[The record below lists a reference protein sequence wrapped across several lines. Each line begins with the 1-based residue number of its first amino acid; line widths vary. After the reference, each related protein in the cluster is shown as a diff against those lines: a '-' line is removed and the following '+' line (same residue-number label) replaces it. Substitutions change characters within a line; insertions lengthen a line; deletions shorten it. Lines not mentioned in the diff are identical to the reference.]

1 MAGTYH
7 TPVLL
12 NEVLNFFRPG
22 LEKKYIDATFGFGGH
37 SNAIAEKGGTV
48 LGIEADGA
56 EMGVVGKTTAVN
68 PSVTLAEGNFRDI
81 GRIAKENGFLS
92 VAGILFDLG
101 LSSWQLEMSER
112 GFSFQRNEP
121 LDMRL
126 NGKSGVT
133 AADLVNGLYENE
145 LAELFNKF
153 GQEPRARRFA
163 RVIAQRRQIEPFRSA
178 VDLAG
183 VVEKASG
190 TGRGRIHPATRV
202 FQALRIA
209 VNQELENISTA
220 LPQALEL
227 LGSGG
232 RLAVISF
239 HSLEDRIVKLA
250 FKEWSGR
257 FGDGVRI
264 LTPKPIVPG
273 SAEISRNP
281 RSRSAKL
288 RVMERI
294 I

>member
-22 LEKKYIDATFGFGGH
+22 SGKKYIDATFGFGGH

-48 LGIEADGA
+48 LGIEADGEQIA
-56 EMGVVGKTTAVN
+56 VVGRTTPVN
-68 PSVTLAEGNFRDI
+68 PAVTLAEGNFRDI
-81 GRIAKENGFLS
+81 GRIAKDNGFMS

-112 GFSFQRNEP
+112 GFSFQRNEL

-163 RVIAQRRQIEPFRSA
+163 RVIAQRRQVERFENSK
-178 VDLAG
+178 DLAI

-190 TGRGRIHPATRV
+190 IRRGKIHPATRV

-209 VNQELENISTA
+209 VNQELDNITTA

-227 LGSGG
+227 LGNGG

-239 HSLEDRIVKLA
+239 HSLEDRIVKLD
-250 FKEWSGR
+250 FKEWFGR
-257 FGDGVRI
+257 LGDSVRI
-264 LTPKPIVPG
+264 LTPKPIVAG
-273 SAEISRNP
+273 GAEISRNP

-288 RVMERI
+288 RVLERI